1 MKIQRLVISGFG
13 PYALRQELDFEKNL
27 QDKNMFVITGNT
39 GAGKTTIFDAINFAL
54 YGEANGCDRES
65 KSLRSDFADVQ
76 TPTEVE
82 LWFSLRE
89 KEYYIKRSPAYI
101 KPKQRGEGF
110 VENKP
115 SAEIKISKDK
125 TITGVNQVTKE
136 VENILGITTEQF
148 KQLVMIPQGEF
159 KRLLNAKSDEKED
172 IFRKIFGT
180 EIFQSIQYKIKD
192 QAIKLKRAIE
202 GVERD
207 RLNKIRGFICS
218 GVDDSLFRLINA
230 DKPNVELIISKFY
243 EFIDVDREEEK
254 KLEEKIEGSRI
265 ILDKISKEKTLGE
278 ANNKRFDNLEKNKG
292 ELDKLNQKAQEFED
306 KKIMVFRGKK
316 ALTVNRN
323 EDKYIEKNNNFKK
336 LNKEVE
342 EIQKKIE
349 EYKESYKASE
359 QKFKYEQGRE
369 NEKSQLIKDIDENL
383 RLKDKVILYE
393 TNKISVDKL
402 EKKVIEIKERISLI
416 GLTRGEND
424 KKIELINNELEEIKK
439 AKAECAVLEI
449 KQINEIN
456 KKEKLNK
463 LCSDIDLWT
472 AENGKH
478 KKATENFIAID
489 EKFKVLK
496 EKYELLEDTFRKN
509 QAGILASDLKE
520 GTSCPVCGSVHHPS
534 LAKLENSE
542 ITQQAVK
549 ISKESLEQVREER
562 DKKLNELTDSNA
574 SLKSIKDNSI
584 TPSVK
589 ELLNKEGIYEVI
601 DISGQVVQLVTNN
614 NNILLELK
622 NKIQGLNNTINK
634 ESEKMQARDS
644 MQKSNDKLRK
654 ELELKN
660 DQHLLEDGNLRE
672 EKTNLESIKNDFKG
686 EMKTVGELAQIGL
699 DLSEKQQSLKKAYDE
714 AQSAFSKIKGNLD
727 QEMGRH
733 KRTNEMKENA
743 DEELKK
749 AVSEFKDSVLELGFK
764 GYEDYKAS
772 SITEEKIESIDKE
785 INNFNITLEGT
796 RKLYEASLKEIEGLA
811 RVDLEILKEKL
822 AEEGDIFKTL
832 NKGQME
838 LFARVR
844 NNSLMLEATENYSK
858 VIEKDENKYE
868 IVGKLSN
875 IINGDN
881 SKKISF
887 ERYVLAAYFEDIIMA
902 ANLRFNKMTSGRFEL
917 LRKQEIGDKRKG
929 QGLELEVFDN
939 YTGKARDVK
948 TLSGGEG
955 FKASLS
961 MALGLA
967 DVVQAYAGGIQL
979 DTMFIDEGFGTLD
992 PESLDNAIECLMD
1005 LQKDGRLV
1013 GIISHVPEL
1022 KERIDARLEVSSTSK
1037 GSVAEFKV

>member
-1 MKIQRLVISGFG
+1 MKIRKLIINGFG
-13 PYALRQELDFEKNL
+13 PYATKQELDFEKNL

-65 KSLRSDFADVQ
+65 KSLRSDFADLK

-89 KEYYIKRSPAYI
+89 KEYYVKRTPSYI
-101 KPKQRGEGF
+101 KPKQRGDGF

-115 SAEIKISKDK
+115 SAEIKLSKDK

-180 EIFQSIQYKIKD
+180 EIFQSIQNNIKD
-192 QAIKLKRAIE
+192 QANKLKRSIE
-202 GVERD
+202 QVERD
-207 RLNKIRGFICS
+207 RSNKIRSFICS
-218 GVDDSLFRLINA
+218 EVDDGLFRLINA
-230 DKPNVELIISKFY
+230 DKHNIELIMNCFY
-243 EFIDVDREEEK
+243 EFIEKDRDKEV
-254 KLEEKIEGSRI
+254 KLEAKIEETRSLI
-265 ILDKISKEKTLGE
+265 NKISYEKTLGE

-292 ELDKLNQKAQEFED
+292 ELDKLNQQVEEF
-306 KKIMVFRGKK
+306 KNKGIVVFRGKK
-316 ALTVNRN
+316 ALTAKRY
-323 EDKYIEKNNNFKK
+323 EDKYNDKNNEIKK
-336 LNKEVE
+336 LKKEIE
-342 EIQKKIE
+342 EIDKKIGL
-349 EYKESYKASE
+349 YIESYKKADK
-359 QKFKYEQGRE
+359 KFKDEQGKE
-369 NEKSQLIKDIDENL
+369 NEKSQLIKDIDENQ
-383 RLKDKVILYE
+383 RLKDKVNAYEINKVILE
-393 TNKISVDKL
+393 TLD
-402 EKKVIEIKERISLI
+402 KKVIEIKDRIKVI
-416 GLTRGEND
+416 RLTSTQND
-424 KKIELINNELEEIKK
+424 KKIELINIELEHIKK
-439 AKAECAVLEI
+439 AKEESGTLEI
-449 KQINEIN
+449 KQINESN
-456 KKEKLNK
+456 KKDKFNK
-463 LCSDIDLWT
+463 LRSDINLWIV
-472 AENGKH
+472 ENEKH
-478 KKATENFIAID
+478 KKATENFSKID
-489 EKFKVLK
+489 QRFKELK
-496 EKYELLEDTFRKN
+496 EKFEFLEDTFRKS
-509 QAGILASDLKE
+509 QAGILASNLQE
-520 GTSCPVCGSVHHPS
+520 GTLCPVCGSSHHPS

-542 ITQQAVK
+542 ITEEAVK
-549 ISKESLEQVREER
+549 ISKESLEEVRDER
-562 DKKLNELTDSNA
+562 DKNLNKLTVINS
-574 SLKSIKDNSI
+574 SLKSINENSI
-584 TPSVK
+584 TPGVK
-589 ELLNKEGIYEVI
+589 ELLNKEDNYQVM
-601 DISGQVVQLVTNN
+601 DISVEVNELVINN
-614 NNILLELK
+614 TAILLELK
-622 NKIQGLNNTINK
+622 NKIQSLKIMINK
-634 ESEKMQARDS
+634 ESEKIKARDIT
-644 MQKSNDKLRK
+644 QKNNENLRS

-660 DQHLLEDGNLRE
+660 EEHVLEDGNLRAA
-672 EKTNLESIKNDFKG
+672 KNTLESIKNDFKG
-686 EMKTVGELAQIGL
+686 EMKNLSELVQIGIN
-699 DLSEKQQSLKKAYDE
+699 LSERQKALKKAYEDAE
-714 AQSAFSKIKGNLD
+714 SAFSKIKGNLD

-743 DEELKK
+743 DEEYKS
-749 AVSEFKDSVLELGFK
+749 AVSVFKESVLELGFS

-772 SITEEKIESIDKE
+772 SLTEEKIENFDVE
-785 INNFNITLEGT
+785 INEFNINLSGAK
-796 RKLYEASLKEIEGLA
+796 KLYEASLKEIEGLL
-811 RVDLEILKEKL
+811 RVDLDILKGKL
-822 AEEGDIFKTL
+822 VSEDIIFKSL
-832 NKGQME
+832 NKEQME
-838 LFARVR
+838 LFARVS
-844 NNSLMLEATENYSK
+844 NNSLVLEECKKHSK
-858 VIEKDENKYE
+858 AIEIDEKKYE

-902 ANLRFNKMTSGRFEL
+902 ANIRFNKMTSGRFEL

-1022 KERIDARLEVSSTSK
+1022 KERIDARLEVCSTSK
-1037 GSVAEFKV
+1037 GSMAEFKI